1 VRRRIFLLAAL
12 LAPGL
17 PLGLRLGLVPRR
29 ALAAEAS
36 VSLETFAFVPASLT
50 VAAGTKVTWTNR
62 DDTPHTVTSVARPPV
77 FRSGALD
84 TDDVYS
90 FVFDKPGSFGYFCSL
105 HPHMQGTV
113 VVT

>member
-1 VRRRIFLLAAL
+1 MQRRIFLLAAL

-17 PLGLRLGLVPRR
+17 RLGLAARH
-29 ALAAEAS
+29 AQAAETS

-50 VAAGTKVTWTNR
+50 VAVGTKVTWTNR